1 MPVKVKICGVTNR
14 EDATWAVNLGASFIG
29 FNFWEGSPRKVSE
42 KNAQE
47 VISNLPLFVSTVGV
61 FVNAEES
68 YLETIVRKTKIH
80 YIQLHG
86 DEDPAYCE
94 SLKSKGMKIIKAFR
108 LRSESEIDTIMRYRD
123 AAEYFLLDT
132 FREDVPGGTGQTF
145 NWDIARM
152 VKERIQKPFF
162 LAGGLTP
169 ENVYEAAEKVMP
181 FGVDVCSGIEK
192 SPRRKDY
199 EKMKEFIMK
208 VNEVF

>member
-1 MPVKVKICGVTNR
+1 
-14 EDATWAVNLGASFIG
+14 
-29 FNFWEGSPRKVSE
+29 
-42 KNAQE
+42 
-47 VISNLPLFVSTVGV
+47 
-61 FVNAEES
+61 
-68 YLETIVRKTKIH
+68 
-80 YIQLHG
+80 
-86 DEDPAYCE
+86 
-94 SLKSKGMKIIKAFR
+94 
-108 LRSESEIDTIMRYRD
+108 MRYRD

-132 FREDVPGGTGQTF
+132 FREDMPGGTGQTF

-199 EKMKEFIMK
+199 QKMKEFIMK
-208 VNEVF
+208 VNEAF